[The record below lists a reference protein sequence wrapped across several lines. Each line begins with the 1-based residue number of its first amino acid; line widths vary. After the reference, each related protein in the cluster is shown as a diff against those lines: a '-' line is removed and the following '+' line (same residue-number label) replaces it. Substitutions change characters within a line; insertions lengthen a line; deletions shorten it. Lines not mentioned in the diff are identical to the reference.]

1 LVELWQTNQKFFVL
15 INCQGL
21 GYEIQILES
30 FFLKLKTNQ
39 ISNKKITLWLK
50 HIKKEDSDLLFGF
63 TSKEQ
68 KNFFIEILSIRGVGS
83 QIGMGILNK
92 FSISEVI
99 NAIKTQN
106 KKLICS
112 VPGIGQK
119 MSDRLILELKNKFKS
134 ELQFEE
140 EKAKDEF
147 EIKDPEINK
156 MMQDLKLTLQSL
168 NYKNKE
174 INTIMPIIKESTL
187 LAKKEKNLSFE
198 NLLKIAKNN
207 LDKDSSNIGRWRS
220 IINKLKINFM
230 SLDTAEKQKLIETHQ
245 VHSTDTGSVE
255 VQVAMLSKR
264 ISKLSDHLQGNIH
277 DFASRQGLLKMIG
290 KRKRLLSYIK
300 DKNVQRYQ
308 ELVKKIGIRGWSQL
322 MKKKQSKKKTQN

>member
-1 LVELWQTNQKFFVL
+1 MISWINGELVELWQTNQKFFVL

-68 KNFFIEILSIRGVGS
+68 KNFFTEILSIRGVGS

-92 FSISEVI
+92 FSIGEVI

-134 ELQFEE
+134 EIQFEE
-140 EKAKDEF
+140 QKAKDEF
-147 EIKDPEINK
+147 EIKDPAINK
-156 MMQDLKLTLQSL
+156 MIEDLKLTLQSL

-174 INTIMPIIKESTL
+174 IKTILPIIINEVDF
-187 LAKKEKNLSFE
+187 LAKKENNLSFE
-198 NLLKIAKNN
+198 NLLKLAMNY
-207 LDKDSSNIGRWRS
+207 LDKESSNI
-220 IINKLKINFM
+220 
-230 SLDTAEKQKLIETHQ
+230 
-245 VHSTDTGSVE
+245 
-255 VQVAMLSKR
+255 
-264 ISKLSDHLQGNIH
+264 
-277 DFASRQGLLKMIG
+277 AS
-290 KRKRLLSYIK
+290 
-300 DKNVQRYQ
+300 
-308 ELVKKIGIRGWSQL
+308 
-322 MKKKQSKKKTQN
+322 

>member
-1 LVELWQTNQKFFVL
+1 MISWINGELVELWQTNQKFFVL

-92 FSISEVI
+92 FSIGEVI

-134 ELQFEE
+134 EIQFEE
-140 EKAKDEF
+140 QKAKDEF

-156 MMQDLKLTLQSL
+156 IIEDLQLTLQSL

-174 INTIMPIIKESTL
+174 IKTILPMIINQINFP
-187 LAKKEKNLSFE
+187 AKKENNLSFE
-198 NLLKIAKNN
+198 NLLKLAMNY
-207 LDKDSSNIGRWRS
+207 LDKESSNI
-220 IINKLKINFM
+220 
-230 SLDTAEKQKLIETHQ
+230 
-245 VHSTDTGSVE
+245 
-255 VQVAMLSKR
+255 
-264 ISKLSDHLQGNIH
+264 
-277 DFASRQGLLKMIG
+277 AS
-290 KRKRLLSYIK
+290 
-300 DKNVQRYQ
+300 
-308 ELVKKIGIRGWSQL
+308 
-322 MKKKQSKKKTQN
+322 

>member
-1 LVELWQTNQKFFVL
+1 MISWINGELVESWQTNQKFFAL

-50 HIKKEDSDLLFGF
+50 HIKKEDSDSLFGF
-63 TSKEQ
+63 TSKDQ

-83 QIGMGILNK
+83 QISMGILNK
-92 FSISEVI
+92 FSINQVI

-119 MSDRLILELKNKFKS
+119 MSDRIILELKNKFKG
-134 ELQFEE
+134 EIKFEE
-140 EKAKDEF
+140 EKANDEF

-156 MMQDLKLTLQSL
+156 MIEDLQLTLQSL

-174 INTIMPIIKESTL
+174 IKTILPIIINEVDF
-187 LAKKEKNLSFE
+187 LAKKENNLSFE
-198 NLLKIAKNN
+198 NLLKLAMNY
-207 LDKDSSNIGRWRS
+207 LDKESSNI
-220 IINKLKINFM
+220 
-230 SLDTAEKQKLIETHQ
+230 AC
-245 VHSTDTGSVE
+245 
-255 VQVAMLSKR
+255 
-264 ISKLSDHLQGNIH
+264 
-277 DFASRQGLLKMIG
+277 
-290 KRKRLLSYIK
+290 
-300 DKNVQRYQ
+300 
-308 ELVKKIGIRGWSQL
+308 
-322 MKKKQSKKKTQN
+322 

>member
-1 LVELWQTNQKFFVL
+1 LISWINGELVELWQTNQKFFVL

-21 GYEIQILES
+21 GYEIQILDS

-99 NAIKTQN
+99 NAVKTQN
-106 KKLICS
+106 EKLICS
-112 VPGIGQK
+112 VPGIGKK

-134 ELQFEE
+134 EIQFEE

-156 MMQDLKLTLQSL
+156 MIEDLQLTLQSL

-174 INTIMPIIKESTL
+174 IKTILPIIINEVDF
-187 LAKKEKNLSFE
+187 LAKKENNLSFE
-198 NLLKIAKNN
+198 NLLKLAMNY
-207 LDKDSSNIGRWRS
+207 LDKESSNI
-220 IINKLKINFM
+220 
-230 SLDTAEKQKLIETHQ
+230 
-245 VHSTDTGSVE
+245 
-255 VQVAMLSKR
+255 
-264 ISKLSDHLQGNIH
+264 
-277 DFASRQGLLKMIG
+277 AS
-290 KRKRLLSYIK
+290 
-300 DKNVQRYQ
+300 
-308 ELVKKIGIRGWSQL
+308 
-322 MKKKQSKKKTQN
+322 

>member
-1 LVELWQTNQKFFVL
+1 MISWINGELVESWQTNQKFFVL

-92 FSISEVI
+92 FSIVEVI

-134 ELQFEE
+134 EIQFEE
-140 EKAKDEF
+140 EKAKGEF
-147 EIKDPEINK
+147 AIKDPEINK
-156 MMQDLKLTLQSL
+156 MIEDLQLTLRSL

-174 INTIMPIIKESTL
+174 INTIFPIIINEIDFP
-187 LAKKEKNLSFE
+187 AKKENNLSFE
-198 NLLKIAKNN
+198 NLLKLAMNY
-207 LDKDSSNIGRWRS
+207 LDKESSNI
-220 IINKLKINFM
+220 
-230 SLDTAEKQKLIETHQ
+230 
-245 VHSTDTGSVE
+245 
-255 VQVAMLSKR
+255 
-264 ISKLSDHLQGNIH
+264 
-277 DFASRQGLLKMIG
+277 AS
-290 KRKRLLSYIK
+290 
-300 DKNVQRYQ
+300 
-308 ELVKKIGIRGWSQL
+308 
-322 MKKKQSKKKTQN
+322 